1 MSKILVLAEK
11 PSVGKELAKVLGLRK
26 NIPGGITGDKY
37 TVTWALGH
45 LVTLAEPEAYGDKYK
60 DWNMETLPMLP
71 ERMKLKVIP
80 ETSKQYKAV
89 KNLLLSPETSSL
101 IIATDAGREGELVAR
116 WIIEKAGFK
125 KPIKRLWIS
134 SQTEKA
140 IKDGFKNLK
149 DGRDYLSLYASA
161 QARAEADWYVGL
173 NVTRALT
180 VKHNAQLSA
189 GRVQTPTLALITA
202 REEEIRKFV
211 PRDYWNVRADVGSFF
226 VTYRDEKGQTGIFNR
241 EKAEEIAEKIKGK
254 AFSVSEV
261 RVTGGK
267 TPPPMLYD
275 LTELQRDAN
284 KLYGFSAK
292 QTLNIMQSLYEH
304 HKALSYPRTDSRYLT
319 DDIVPTLGER
329 LKAVSSGDFGKA
341 VAEITRNR
349 MKINPSCV
357 NNKKVSDHHAII
369 PTEQAVSMFS
379 LSAEER
385 KIYNL
390 VVKRFLICFYPDYE
404 FNKIT
409 AYLKCGELSFA
420 ASGRE
425 VVKNG
430 WRAMGES
437 EDESEAGEQKLPKI
451 TKGQTLKC
459 EAVQI
464 KAMKTTPP
472 PRYTEA
478 SLLSVMENPGAY
490 IKDSKMKE
498 FIGGGLGTP
507 ATRADII
514 EKLFNTFYI
523 EKRGKEI
530 FPTSKGIQLIKL
542 VPSDLR
548 EPLLTAKWES
558 RLTEI
563 KEGKLKKD
571 IFISDIKNYS
581 SALVSQ
587 VAKSDAVYK
596 HDNLSGTPCPDCGK
610 MMLAVNG
617 KRGKMLVCQDR
628 ECGHRQKISIITG
641 QRCPTCH
648 KVLELFGEG
657 DGKRYIC
664 SCGFRE
670 KESEFRKRFEEAHG
684 GVSKKFV
691 NNYLKNQ
698 SREEPGESALA
709 AALRKAMEEKKK

>member
-1 MSKILVLAEK
+1 MSKILILAEK

-226 VTYRDEKGQTGIFNR
+226 VTYRDEKGQTGIFDK
-241 EKAEEIAEKIKGK
+241 EKADDIAGKIKGK

-261 RVTGGK
+261 KVTGGK

-581 SALVSQ
+581 SALVSE

-628 ECGHRQKISIITG
+628 ECGLRQKISIITG

>member
-261 RVTGGK
+261 KVTGGK

-349 MKINPSCV
+349 MRINPSCV

-581 SALVSQ
+581 SALVSE

-698 SREEPGESALA
+698 SREETGESALA